1 MMHARTVRTA
11 SAAAVLCLASFAA
24 LPAQTHWQMQGGR
37 MRGVAVTASESG
49 ESRSNT
55 AIEPGQQ
62 VSLVEGKTSVHFPSN
77 ANGKPL
83 SLQFETSKSSRV
95 DVAVAAAVAATA
107 RKLEPFGEHA
117 FQGALV
123 TKARETPIYVHTI
136 GAAGIELRD
145 YRVSVTVNSN
155 RKTEVFGIVT
165 RHHETR
171 GCYLFSIDWKASK
184 VRLERWMGSDHMIVR
199 QFDAPWLSSQHT
211 LTMQV
216 DGFRLQCSVDDEV
229 VLHSFDG
236 ALGGGAPGVAWV
248 GERPTIGDLLLESVA
263 APLASAALVQDG
275 NRAHFHAA
283 TSVAPGHLHVLE
295 LALDRPHPWVVRSLA
310 GCEPYL
316 DQTWSAPTVLWGDWR
331 NSLGSNTIGEVGVG
345 GTLTCGL
352 VLPDLPALRL
362 HSALARVLLITPD
375 GDSIV
380 GVTPFVRVAF

>member
-1 MMHARTVRTA
+1 
-11 SAAAVLCLASFAA
+11 
-24 LPAQTHWQMQGGR
+24 

-95 DVAVAAAVAATA
+95 DVAVAPAVAATA

-171 GCYLFSIDWKASK
+171 RGC
-184 VRLERWMGSDHMIVR
+184 R
-199 QFDAPWLSSQHT
+199 
-211 LTMQV
+211 
-216 DGFRLQCSVDDEV
+216 
-229 VLHSFDG
+229 
-236 ALGGGAPGVAWV
+236 
-248 GERPTIGDLLLESVA
+248 
-263 APLASAALVQDG
+263 
-275 NRAHFHAA
+275 
-283 TSVAPGHLHVLE
+283 
-295 LALDRPHPWVVRSLA
+295 RS
-310 GCEPYL
+310 
-316 DQTWSAPTVLWGDWR
+316 TR
-331 NSLGSNTIGEVGVG
+331 
-345 GTLTCGL
+345 
-352 VLPDLPALRL
+352 
-362 HSALARVLLITPD
+362 
-375 GDSIV
+375 
-380 GVTPFVRVAF
+380 